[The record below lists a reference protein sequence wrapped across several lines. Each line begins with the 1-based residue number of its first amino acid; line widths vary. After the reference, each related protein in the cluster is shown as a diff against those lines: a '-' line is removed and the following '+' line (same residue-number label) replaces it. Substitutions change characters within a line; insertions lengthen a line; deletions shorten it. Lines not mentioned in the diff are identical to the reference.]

1 MLVIF
6 ADEMIIWKKRSALG
20 GNMMK
25 AVVVYKPGGPEQL
38 VYTDVPRPAL
48 KAGWSLVRVRAF
60 GVNHSE
66 IFTRQGLS
74 PSVSFPRIL
83 GIECV
88 GTVEETTDAVRLPAG
103 QRVVSLMGEMGRAF
117 DGGYAEYVLLPNEQI
132 YPVQSELPWEIL
144 AVIPETYYTAFGSL
158 KNLRIED
165 GYTVLVRGGA
175 SGVGI
180 AFLRLMRAQFPHM
193 YIVGSTRRAEQR
205 TRMLTAGYSDVVI
218 EEDGILRTDERYDRI
233 LELVGPAVMKDSMK
247 HLARGGILCNTG
259 LLGGKWD
266 LEGFEPIG
274 DLAED
279 AYLTSFYSG
288 NVREEHLSE
297 LFAYIRQ
304 YKVPVRPER
313 VFTLSDTAEAHRWLE
328 GRDGLGKAVV
338 LV

>member
-1 MLVIF
+1 
-6 ADEMIIWKKRSALG
+6 
-20 GNMMK
+20 MK

-88 GTVEETTDAVRLPAG
+88 GMVEETTDAVRLPAG

-144 AVIPETYYTAFGSL
+144 AAILETYYTAFGSL

-205 TRMLTAGYSDVVI
+205 TRVLAAGYSDVVI

-304 YKVPVRPER
+304 YKVHVRPER

-328 GRDGLGKAVV
+328 GRDGFGKAVV

>member
-1 MLVIF
+1 
-6 ADEMIIWKKRSALG
+6 
-20 GNMMK
+20 MMK

-144 AVIPETYYTAFGSL
+144 AAIPETYYTAFGSL

-205 TRMLTAGYSDVVI
+205 TRMLAAGYSDVVI

-233 LELVGPAVMKDSMK
+233 LELVGPAIMKDSMK
-247 HLARGGILCNTG
+247 HLVRGGILCNTG

-313 VFTLSDTAEAHRWLE
+313 VVTLSDTAEAHRWLE
-328 GRDGLGKAVV
+328 GRDGFGKAVV

>member
-1 MLVIF
+1 
-6 ADEMIIWKKRSALG
+6 
-20 GNMMK
+20 MMK

-48 KAGWSLVRVRAF
+48 KADWSLVRVRAF

-103 QRVVSLMGEMGRAF
+103 QHVVSLMGEMGRAF

-144 AVIPETYYTAFGSL
+144 AAIPETYYTAFGSL

-193 YIVGSTRRAEQR
+193 YIVGSTRRAEHSAHGCLPR
-205 TRMLTAGYSDVVI
+205 ATAML
-218 EEDGILRTDERYDRI
+218 
-233 LELVGPAVMKDSMK
+233 
-247 HLARGGILCNTG
+247 
-259 LLGGKWD
+259 
-266 LEGFEPIG
+266 
-274 DLAED
+274 
-279 AYLTSFYSG
+279 
-288 NVREEHLSE
+288 
-297 LFAYIRQ
+297 
-304 YKVPVRPER
+304 
-313 VFTLSDTAEAHRWLE
+313 
-328 GRDGLGKAVV
+328 
-338 LV
+338 

>member
-1 MLVIF
+1 
-6 ADEMIIWKKRSALG
+6 
-20 GNMMK
+20 MMK

-88 GTVEETTDAVRLPAG
+88 GTVEETMDAVRLPAG

-144 AVIPETYYTAFGSL
+144 AAIPETYYTAFGSL

-165 GYTVLVRGGA
+165 GYAVLVRGGA

-180 AFLRLMRAQFPHM
+180 AFLRHMRAQFPHM
-193 YIVGSTRRAEQR
+193 YIVGSTRREEQR
-205 TRMLTAGYSDVVI
+205 TRMLAAGYSDVVI
-218 EEDGILRTDERYDRI
+218 EEDGILRTDERYDCI

-247 HLARGGILCNTG
+247 HLVRGGILCNTG

-328 GRDGLGKAVV
+328 GRDGFGKAVV

>member
-1 MLVIF
+1 
-6 ADEMIIWKKRSALG
+6 
-20 GNMMK
+20 MMK

-144 AVIPETYYTAFGSL
+144 AAIPETYYTAFGSL

-205 TRMLTAGYSDVVI
+205 TRMLAAGYSDVVI

-233 LELVGPAVMKDSMK
+233 LELVGPAIMKDSMK
-247 HLARGGILCNTG
+247 HLVRGGILCNTG

-328 GRDGLGKAVV
+328 GRDGFGKAVV

>member
-1 MLVIF
+1 
-6 ADEMIIWKKRSALG
+6 
-20 GNMMK
+20 MMK

-38 VYTDVPRPAL
+38 VYTDGPRPGL

-144 AVIPETYYTAFGSL
+144 AAIPETYYTAFGSL

-205 TRMLTAGYSDVVI
+205 TRMLAAGYSDVVI

-328 GRDGLGKAVV
+328 GRDGFGKAVV

>member
-1 MLVIF
+1 
-6 ADEMIIWKKRSALG
+6 
-20 GNMMK
+20 MMK

-103 QRVVSLMGEMGRAF
+103 QRVASLMGEMGRAF

-132 YPVQSELPWEIL
+132 YPVQSELPWKIL
-144 AVIPETYYTAFGSL
+144 AAIPETYYTAFGSL

-205 TRMLTAGYSDVVI
+205 TRMLAAGYSDVVI

-328 GRDGLGKAVV
+328 GRDGFGKAVV

>member
-1 MLVIF
+1 
-6 ADEMIIWKKRSALG
+6 
-20 GNMMK
+20 MK

-144 AVIPETYYTAFGSL
+144 AAIPETYYTAFGSL

>member
-1 MLVIF
+1 
-6 ADEMIIWKKRSALG
+6 
-20 GNMMK
+20 MMK

-48 KAGWSLVRVRAF
+48 KADWSLVRVRAF

-88 GTVEETTDAVRLPAG
+88 ETVEETTDAVRLPAG
-103 QRVVSLMGEMGRAF
+103 QHVVSLMGEMGRAF

-144 AVIPETYYTAFGSL
+144 AAIPETYYTAFGSL

-205 TRMLTAGYSDVVI
+205 TRMLAAGYSDVVI
-218 EEDGILRTDERYDRI
+218 EEDGILRTDERYDCI

-247 HLARGGILCNTG
+247 HLVRGGILCNTG

-328 GRDGLGKAVV
+328 GRDGFGKAVV

>member
-1 MLVIF
+1 
-6 ADEMIIWKKRSALG
+6 
-20 GNMMK
+20 MMK

-74 PSVSFPRIL
+74 PSVSFPRLL

-144 AVIPETYYTAFGSL
+144 AAIPETYYTAFGSL

-205 TRMLTAGYSDVVI
+205 TRMLAAGYSDVVI

-304 YKVPVRPER
+304 YKVPIRPER

-328 GRDGLGKAVV
+328 GRDGFGKAVV

>member
-1 MLVIF
+1 
-6 ADEMIIWKKRSALG
+6 
-20 GNMMK
+20 MMK

-144 AVIPETYYTAFGSL
+144 AAIPETYYTAFGSL

-205 TRMLTAGYSDVVI
+205 TRVLAAGYSDVVI

-247 HLARGGILCNTG
+247 HLVRGGILCNTG

-328 GRDGLGKAVV
+328 GRDGFGKAVV

>member
-1 MLVIF
+1 
-6 ADEMIIWKKRSALG
+6 
-20 GNMMK
+20 MMK

-48 KAGWSLVRVRAF
+48 KTGWSLVRVRAF

-144 AVIPETYYTAFGSL
+144 AAIPETYYTAFGSL

-180 AFLRLMRAQFPHM
+180 AFLRLVRAQFPHM

-205 TRMLTAGYSDVVI
+205 TRMLAAGYSDVVI

-328 GRDGLGKAVV
+328 GRDGFGKAVV

>member
-1 MLVIF
+1 
-6 ADEMIIWKKRSALG
+6 
-20 GNMMK
+20 MMK

-88 GTVEETTDAVRLPAG
+88 GTVEETTDAVRLPAR
-103 QRVVSLMGEMGRAF
+103 QRVVSLMGEMGRVF

-144 AVIPETYYTAFGSL
+144 AAIPETYYTAFGSL

-193 YIVGSTRRAEQR
+193 YIVGSARRAEQR
-205 TRMLTAGYSDVVI
+205 TRMLAAGYSDVVI

-247 HLARGGILCNTG
+247 HLVRGGILCNTG

-328 GRDGLGKAVV
+328 GRDGFGKAVV

>member
-1 MLVIF
+1 
-6 ADEMIIWKKRSALG
+6 
-20 GNMMK
+20 MMK

-144 AVIPETYYTAFGSL
+144 AAIPETYYTAFGSL

-205 TRMLTAGYSDVVI
+205 TRMLAAGYSDVVI
-218 EEDGILRTDERYDRI
+218 EEDGILRTDERYDCI

-247 HLARGGILCNTG
+247 HLVRGGILCNTG

-328 GRDGLGKAVV
+328 GRDGFGKAVV

>member
-1 MLVIF
+1 
-6 ADEMIIWKKRSALG
+6 
-20 GNMMK
+20 MMK

-144 AVIPETYYTAFGSL
+144 AAIPETYYTAFGSL

-180 AFLRLMRAQFPHM
+180 AFLRLMRAQFPHI

-205 TRMLTAGYSDVVI
+205 TRMLAAGYSDVVI

-304 YKVPVRPER
+304 YKVPGRPER

-328 GRDGLGKAVV
+328 GRDGFGKAVV

>member
-1 MLVIF
+1 
-6 ADEMIIWKKRSALG
+6 
-20 GNMMK
+20 MK

-88 GTVEETTDAVRLPAG
+88 GMVEETTDAVRLPAG

-144 AVIPETYYTAFGSL
+144 AAILETYYTAFGSL

-205 TRMLTAGYSDVVI
+205 TRVLAAGYSDVVI

-328 GRDGLGKAVV
+328 GRDGFGKAVV

>member
-1 MLVIF
+1 
-6 ADEMIIWKKRSALG
+6 
-20 GNMMK
+20 MMK

-144 AVIPETYYTAFGSL
+144 AAIPETYYTAFGSL

-205 TRMLTAGYSDVVI
+205 TRMLAAGYSDVVI

-247 HLARGGILCNTG
+247 HLVRGGILCNTG

-304 YKVPVRPER
+304 YKVPGRPER

-328 GRDGLGKAVV
+328 GRDGFGKAVV

>member
-1 MLVIF
+1 
-6 ADEMIIWKKRSALG
+6 
-20 GNMMK
+20 MMK

-103 QRVVSLMGEMGRAF
+103 QRVVSLMGAMGRVF

-144 AVIPETYYTAFGSL
+144 AAIPETYYTAFGSL

-205 TRMLTAGYSDVVI
+205 TRMLAAGYSDVVI

-328 GRDGLGKAVV
+328 GRDGFGKAVV

>member
-1 MLVIF
+1 
-6 ADEMIIWKKRSALG
+6 
-20 GNMMK
+20 MMK

-144 AVIPETYYTAFGSL
+144 AAIPETYYTAFGSL

-205 TRMLTAGYSDVVI
+205 TRMLAAGYSDVVI

-247 HLARGGILCNTG
+247 HLVRGGILCNTG

-304 YKVPVRPER
+304 YKVPVRPKR

-328 GRDGLGKAVV
+328 GRDGFGKAVV

>member
-1 MLVIF
+1 
-6 ADEMIIWKKRSALG
+6 
-20 GNMMK
+20 MMK

-48 KAGWSLVRVRAF
+48 KADWSLVRVRAF

-103 QRVVSLMGEMGRAF
+103 QHVVSLMGEMGRAF

-144 AVIPETYYTAFGSL
+144 AAIPETYYTAFGSL

-205 TRMLTAGYSDVVI
+205 TRMLAAGYSDVVI

-247 HLARGGILCNTG
+247 HLVRGGILCNTG

-274 DLAED
+274 DLAEA

-328 GRDGLGKAVV
+328 GCDGFGKAVV

>member
-1 MLVIF
+1 
-6 ADEMIIWKKRSALG
+6 
-20 GNMMK
+20 MMK

-144 AVIPETYYTAFGSL
+144 AAIPETYYTAFGSL

-193 YIVGSTRRAEQR
+193 YIVGSARRAEQR
-205 TRMLTAGYSDVVI
+205 TRMLAAGYSDVVI

-328 GRDGLGKAVV
+328 GRDGFGKAVV

>member
-1 MLVIF
+1 
-6 ADEMIIWKKRSALG
+6 
-20 GNMMK
+20 MMK

-144 AVIPETYYTAFGSL
+144 AAIPETYYTAFGSL

-193 YIVGSTRRAEQR
+193 YIVGSTRREEQR
-205 TRMLTAGYSDVVI
+205 TRMLAAGYSDVVI

-328 GRDGLGKAVV
+328 GRDGFGKAVV

>member
-1 MLVIF
+1 
-6 ADEMIIWKKRSALG
+6 
-20 GNMMK
+20 MMK

-144 AVIPETYYTAFGSL
+144 AAIPETYYTAFGSL

-205 TRMLTAGYSDVVI
+205 TRVLAAGYSDVVI

-233 LELVGPAVMKDSMK
+233 LELVGPAIMKDSMK

-328 GRDGLGKAVV
+328 GRDGFGKAVV

>member
-1 MLVIF
+1 
-6 ADEMIIWKKRSALG
+6 
-20 GNMMK
+20 MMK

-88 GTVEETTDAVRLPAG
+88 GTVEETMDAVRLPAG
-103 QRVVSLMGEMGRAF
+103 QRVVSLMGEMGRVF

-144 AVIPETYYTAFGSL
+144 AAIPETYYTAFGSL

-205 TRMLTAGYSDVVI
+205 TRMLAAAYSDVVI

-328 GRDGLGKAVV
+328 GRDGFGKAVV

>member
-1 MLVIF
+1 
-6 ADEMIIWKKRSALG
+6 
-20 GNMMK
+20 MMK

-48 KAGWSLVRVRAF
+48 KADWSLVRVRAF

-117 DGGYAEYVLLPNEQI
+117 DGGYAECVLLPNEQI

-144 AVIPETYYTAFGSL
+144 AAIPETYYTAFGSL

-205 TRMLTAGYSDVVI
+205 TRMLAAGYSDVVI

-328 GRDGLGKAVV
+328 GRDGFGKAVV

>member
-1 MLVIF
+1 
-6 ADEMIIWKKRSALG
+6 
-20 GNMMK
+20 MMK

-144 AVIPETYYTAFGSL
+144 AAIPETYYTAFGSL

-205 TRMLTAGYSDVVI
+205 TRMLAAGYSDVVI
-218 EEDGILRTDERYDRI
+218 EEYGILRTDERYDRI

-288 NVREEHLSE
+288 NVHEEHLSE

-328 GRDGLGKAVV
+328 GRDGFGKAVV

>member
-1 MLVIF
+1 
-6 ADEMIIWKKRSALG
+6 
-20 GNMMK
+20 MMK

-103 QRVVSLMGEMGRAF
+103 QRVVSLRGEMGRAF

-144 AVIPETYYTAFGSL
+144 AAIPETYYTAFGSL

-205 TRMLTAGYSDVVI
+205 TRMLAAGYSDVVI

-328 GRDGLGKAVV
+328 WRDGFGKAVV

>member
-1 MLVIF
+1 
-6 ADEMIIWKKRSALG
+6 
-20 GNMMK
+20 MK

-144 AVIPETYYTAFGSL
+144 AAIPETYYTAFGSL

-205 TRMLTAGYSDVVI
+205 TRMLAAGYSDVVI

-247 HLARGGILCNTG
+247 HLVRGGILCNTG

-328 GRDGLGKAVV
+328 GRDGFGKAVV

>member
-1 MLVIF
+1 
-6 ADEMIIWKKRSALG
+6 
-20 GNMMK
+20 MMK

-66 IFTRQGLS
+66 IFARQGLS

-103 QRVVSLMGEMGRAF
+103 QHVVSLMGEMGRAF

-144 AVIPETYYTAFGSL
+144 AAIPETYYTAFGSL

-205 TRMLTAGYSDVVI
+205 TRMLAAGYSDVVI

-247 HLARGGILCNTG
+247 HLVRGGILCNTG

-328 GRDGLGKAVV
+328 GRDGFGKAVV

>member
-1 MLVIF
+1 
-6 ADEMIIWKKRSALG
+6 
-20 GNMMK
+20 MMK

-144 AVIPETYYTAFGSL
+144 AAIPETYYTAFGSL

-165 GYTVLVRGGA
+165 GYTVLARGGA

-193 YIVGSTRRAEQR
+193 YIVGSTRREEQR
-205 TRMLTAGYSDVVI
+205 TRMLAAGYSDVVI

-328 GRDGLGKAVV
+328 GRDGFGKSVV

>member
-1 MLVIF
+1 
-6 ADEMIIWKKRSALG
+6 
-20 GNMMK
+20 MMK

-88 GTVEETTDAVRLPAG
+88 GTVEETTDAVRLLAG

-144 AVIPETYYTAFGSL
+144 AAIPETYYTAFGSL

-205 TRMLTAGYSDVVI
+205 TRMLAAGYSDVVI

-328 GRDGLGKAVV
+328 GRDGFGKAVV

>member
-1 MLVIF
+1 
-6 ADEMIIWKKRSALG
+6 
-20 GNMMK
+20 MMK

-117 DGGYAEYVLLPNEQI
+117 DGGYAECVLLPNEQI

-144 AVIPETYYTAFGSL
+144 AAIPETYYTAFGSL

-205 TRMLTAGYSDVVI
+205 TRMLAAGYSDVVI

-247 HLARGGILCNTG
+247 HLVRGGILCNTG

-328 GRDGLGKAVV
+328 GRDGFGKAVV